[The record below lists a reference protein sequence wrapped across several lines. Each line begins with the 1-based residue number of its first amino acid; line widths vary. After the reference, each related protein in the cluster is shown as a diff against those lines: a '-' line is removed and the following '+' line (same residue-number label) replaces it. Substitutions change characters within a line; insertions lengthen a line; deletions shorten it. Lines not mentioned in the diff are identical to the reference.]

1 MTKKEF
7 IGKYPELSD
16 GGEIS
21 TLKIELLKGY
31 STHSLSNGDNKIKFI
46 LEDYDNMI
54 KSENRDKQISILLLE
69 SRLRKLKTSLTKTQ
83 P

>member
-1 MTKKEF
+1 MTKQEF
-7 IGKYPELSD
+7 INKYPELSD

-21 TLKIELLKGY
+21 TLKIELLKNY
-31 STHSLSNGDNKIKFI
+31 SNHSLSNGDNKVKFL

-54 KSENRDKQISILLLE
+54 KSENRDRQISILLLE
-69 SRLRKLKTSLTKTQ
+69 SGSRKVKTKLIKTQ

>member
-1 MTKKEF
+1 MTKQEF
-7 IGKYPELSD
+7 INKYPELSD
-16 GGEIS
+16 GSEIS
-21 TLKIELLKGY
+21 TLKIGLLKNY
-31 STHSLSNGDNKIKFI
+31 STHSLSNDDNKIKFL